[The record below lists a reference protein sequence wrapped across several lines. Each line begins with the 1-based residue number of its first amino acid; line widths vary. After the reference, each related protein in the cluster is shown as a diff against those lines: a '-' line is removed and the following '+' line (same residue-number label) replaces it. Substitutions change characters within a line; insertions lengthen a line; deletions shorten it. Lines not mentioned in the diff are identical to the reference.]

1 MFQFPGLSPAGYVLA
16 GQVVRHNAHRVS
28 PFGNQRIKAYTSSP
42 LLIAGS
48 RVLHRLS
55 VPRHPL
61 YALSNLISLDNFML
75 LNCLAINIVI
85 FG

>member
-28 PFGNQRIKAYTSSP
+28 PFGDPRVKASSSP
-42 LLIAGS
+42 RIIAGS

>member
-28 PFGNQRIKAYTSSP
+28 PFGDLGSKLTSNSPRI
-42 LLIAGS
+42 IAGS